1 MINETRP
8 EHFQN
13 NSVIGRFLS
22 RIHLDSLLLA
32 GLILLSLLSCLI
44 LYSTS
49 GQHLE
54 TLLRQTTRIAIA
66 FFIMLFIAQIPPNQI
81 KRYAVNL
88 YIIGI
93 LMLLAVLIIGEMGK
107 GAQRWLDLGLFRFQP
122 SEMIKITTPA
132 AIAWYFSEHA
142 LPPRWKELFI
152 ALLLIA
158 IPTFLIAKQPDL
170 GTALLIASSG
180 A

>member
-13 NSVIGRFLS
+13 HSAFGRFLS

-32 GLILLSLLSCLI
+32 GLILLSLLSFLI
-44 LYSTS
+44 LYSSS
-49 GQHLE
+49 GQHID

-66 FFIMLFIAQIPPNQI
+66 FFVMLFVAQIPPNQI

-93 LMLLAVLIIGEMGK
+93 LLLVAVLVIGEMGK
-107 GAQRWLDLGLFRFQP
+107 GAQRWLDLG
-122 SEMIKITTPA
+122 
-132 AIAWYFSEHA
+132 FSA
-142 LPPRWKELFI
+142 FNPLK
-152 ALLLIA
+152 
-158 IPTFLIAKQPDL
+158 
-170 GTALLIASSG
+170 
-180 A
+180 